1 MTAGGEHVSEDQTTD
16 SGSGGIAD
24 LSDRRIGEF
33 QLLRRLG
40 SGGMADVYLAEQTS
54 LGRHVAVKILKT
66 DSMQGNVQVLSRRFE
81 QEARAAGSLS
91 HSNLVQIITTGHD
104 GDLSYIVQEYVPG
117 LNLSQWIRRNGSP
130 DYGLGL
136 KWMLQITAALRAAA
150 DAGVI
155 HRDIKPE
162 NILLTHHDDAKVT
175 DFGLA
180 QLNRP
185 ESLPM
190 NLTQDG
196 TTMGTPW
203 YMSPEQIQGH
213 KLDERCDQYSLGVT
227 AWHMFAGEPPF
238 PGRNAMTVAAQHLKD
253 KAPSLATVRADLP
266 LQFCAVIE
274 RMMQKRPEDRFPD
287 FAALEAAL
295 SSLRSVSVNI
305 AGLPDTGWRAALIRG
320 LQPLRMLLLVL
331 AICMLASY
339 AAARL
344 FTAEIVV
351 AMKPD
356 QQTTAE
362 LTSATHMY
370 MRAMLNPD
378 RQDLWRAIA
387 VQYPDTIEADM
398 SQLQL
403 AVTLMSIVQNPEGN
417 AAETRG
423 SLQEAYSLFS
433 EIREKGSLM
442 VERNYLQI
450 IGMVGQEWV
459 LTHQPET
466 EQQKLDLA
474 TVRNQIAE
482 KVDEYRQKFGK
493 PEAVLLDMDRAPSE
507 LRNYFS
513 RARTRML
520 EGADEISR

>member
-1 MTAGGEHVSEDQTTD
+1 MSEDQNSD

-66 DSMQGNVQVLSRRFE
+66 DSLQGNAQVLSRRFE

-91 HSNLVQIITTGHD
+91 HPNLVQIITTGHD
-104 GDLSYIVQEYVPG
+104 ADLAYIVQEYIPG

-130 DYGLGL
+130 EYGLGL
-136 KWMLQITAALRAAA
+136 KWMLQITSALRAAA
-150 DAGVI
+150 EAGVI

-162 NILLTHHDDAKVT
+162 NILLTHQDDAKVT

-185 ESLPM
+185 ESQPM

-203 YMSPEQIQGH
+203 YMSPEQIQGN
-213 KLDERCDQYSLGVT
+213 KLDARCDQYSLGVT

-253 KAPSLATVRADLP
+253 KAPSLATMRADLP
-266 LQFCAVIE
+266 LQFCAIIE
-274 RMMQKRPEDRFPD
+274 RMMQKRPEERFPD
-287 FAALEAAL
+287 FAALEQAL
-295 SSLRSVSVNI
+295 SGLRSVSVNVS
-305 AGLPDTGWRAALIRG
+305 GLPDTGWRASLTRG
-320 LQPLRMLLLVL
+320 LQPLRMILPVL
-331 AICMLASY
+331 GVCVLASY

-344 FTAEIVV
+344 LTPEIVISL
-351 AMKPD
+351 KPD
-356 QQTTAE
+356 EQSAAAPA
-362 LTSATHMY
+362 SATHLY
-370 MRAMLNPD
+370 MTAMLNPD
-378 RQDLWRAIA
+378 RQDLWREIA
-387 VQYPDTIEADM
+387 EQYPDTIEADM
-398 SQLQL
+398 AELQL
-403 AVTLMSIVQNPEGN
+403 AVTLMSVAQNPEGS
-417 AAETRG
+417 AAEMN
-423 SLQEAYSLFS
+423 SALNDAQNLFG
-433 EIREKGSLM
+433 EIREKGLLM
-442 VERNYLQI
+442 VERNYLEI

-459 LTHQPET
+459 LTHRPET
-466 EQQKLDLA
+466 EQQKLDLV
-474 TVRNQIAE
+474 TVRNQIAA
-482 KVDEYRQKFGK
+482 KIDEYRQKFGK
-493 PEAVLLDMDRAPSE
+493 PEAVLLDMDRAPRE
-507 LRNYFS
+507 LRDYFS
-513 RARTRML
+513 RARARML